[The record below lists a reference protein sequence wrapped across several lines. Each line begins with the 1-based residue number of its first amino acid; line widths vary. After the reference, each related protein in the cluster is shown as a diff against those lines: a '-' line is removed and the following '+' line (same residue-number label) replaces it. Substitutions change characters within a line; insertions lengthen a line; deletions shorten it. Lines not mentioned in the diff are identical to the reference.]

1 LEAEVTAK
9 QERVKVLHKARAM
22 KAQALGLLNNFIQL
36 NPNAI

>member
-1 LEAEVTAK
+1 LEAEVTARQK
-9 QERVKVLHKARAM
+9 GEALHKARAM